1 MLLRI
6 DRHIRE
12 ASMQT
17 PLGGSPPRLPR
28 RALVASGLAA
38 AAFAPEARAASASE
52 LRLSSGQ
59 ALERLKR
66 QRPDAADLLSR
77 AHAVLAF
84 PSIVKAGLLIGGSFG
99 DGVLRVGEEVRGY
112 YRLAAGSY
120 GLQAGA
126 QSFSM
131 VMAFMNAGALAY
143 LDRSDGWQVGVG
155 PSFVVADESF
165 ARSYTSTSVTQDVVV
180 FIFGQQGAMAGL
192 GVEGS
197 KITRFNPG

>member
-1 MLLRI
+1 MRSPMT
-6 DRHIRE
+6 R
-12 ASMQT
+12 T
-17 PLGGSPPRLPR
+17 PARLPR
-28 RALVASGLAA
+28 RALLASGPAA
-38 AAFAPEARAASASE
+38 AAFAPEARAASAAE
-52 LRLSSGQ
+52 LRRDSEQ
-59 ALERLKR
+59 AIEQLKR
-66 QRPDAADLLSR
+66 QRPYARELLSR

-99 DGVLRVGEEVRGY
+99 DGVLRVGAEVRGY

-131 VMAFMNAGALAY
+131 VMAFMNPGALRY

-155 PSFVVADESF
+155 PSFVIADESF
-165 ARSYTSTSVTQDVVV
+165 ARSYTSTTVTQDVVV
-180 FIFGQQGAMAGL
+180 FIFGQHGAMAGL